1 MKTKMKHSFARQLNA
16 IATIAL
22 RDLTKLLRDY
32 PRLIASLIFP
42 IIFIGVLGGGLN
54 ASFGENLGYDFLT
67 FVFTGVLA
75 QTMFTSTASGIISLV
90 QDRENDFSR
99 ELFVAPISRYAI
111 VIGKIFGESLV
122 SFSQAVGIIIFG
134 FIIGVPL
141 TFLTLLEILP
151 VMLAISFLGGAF
163 GIMVLANLGSQRTAN
178 QIFPFIIFPQ
188 FFLAGVFNPITH
200 LPLYLSVFSKLAP
213 LTYAVDFM
221 RGIYFH
227 GTPEYSKVVLF
238 SPLTNFSIIT
248 TLSLV
253 FLIFG
258 TYLFARSERNR

>member
-1 MKTKMKHSFARQLNA
+1 MKHFFVRQLNA
-16 IATIAL
+16 VATIAL

-32 PRLIASLIFP
+32 PRLVASLIFP
-42 IIFIGVLGGGLN
+42 VIFIGVLGGGLN
-54 ASFGENLGYDFLT
+54 ASFGEGLGYNFLT

-75 QTMFTSTASGIISLV
+75 QTMFTSTASGVISLV

-122 SFSQAVGIIIFG
+122 SLSQAVGIVIFG

-141 TFLTLLEILP
+141 TVLTLLQLLP
-151 VMLAISFLGGAF
+151 VMLAISFMGGAF

-188 FFLAGVFNPITH
+188 FFLAGVFNPITD
-200 LPLYLSVFSKLAP
+200 LPLYLSIFSKLVP
-213 LTYAVDFM
+213 LTYAVDFL
-221 RGIYFH
+221 RGIFFH
-227 GTPEYSKVVLF
+227 GAPEYSKIVLL
-238 SPLTNFSIIT
+238 SPLTNLLICAIV
-248 TLSLV
+248 SLV
-253 FLIFG
+253 FLMLG